1 MITVQL
7 PPSTLVE
14 QERLRHSQNELL
26 RAKQE
31 LQWEQLQVQQ
41 HEKIARER
49 CISAILAAH
58 KRERVSFEK
67 LCQLS
72 TEVQS
77 DASRWHEL
85 LRLISEAYRR
95 SHVFFA
101 GSTLFIFY
109 ARCALEFAKGMLPNQ
124 TRLIST
130 IAIAV
135 NLQDRQK
142 RSSAN
147 GGKGSSAKGGK
158 RTNGLSSCMER
169 ARSSHWAP

>member
-95 SHVFFA
+95 SHVFSLAPLCSFFMP
-101 GSTLFIFY
+101 GVRS
-109 ARCALEFAKGMLPNQ
+109 
-124 TRLIST
+124 
-130 IAIAV
+130 
-135 NLQDRQK
+135 NLQRVCCPIKQAYQHNCDCR
-142 RSSAN
+142 
-147 GGKGSSAKGGK
+147 
-158 RTNGLSSCMER
+158 
-169 ARSSHWAP
+169 